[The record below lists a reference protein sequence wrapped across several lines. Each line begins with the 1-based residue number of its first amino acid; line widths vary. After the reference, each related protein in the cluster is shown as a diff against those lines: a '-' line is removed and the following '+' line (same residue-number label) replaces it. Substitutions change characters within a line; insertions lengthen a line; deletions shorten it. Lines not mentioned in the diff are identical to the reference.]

1 MSENSNIRPFTWADR
16 KYVIQAWLYDYQES
30 PAMQFPGV
38 VNDDY
43 FGYEHDNIA
52 MLLERSSKAGAAY
65 MLCEPGQNHL
75 FRGFLIAD
83 PFENLP
89 CVHFLKVKKGAQ
101 KQGVATALLER
112 FFSDFGYTKGQNMV
126 YTYGTKDM
134 KKPWL
139 RRSMKDWSMVFLP
152 WLVGDIKAEA
162 TRDPE

>member
-1 MSENSNIRPFTWADR
+1 MSENSNIRPFAFGDR
-16 KYVIQAWLYDYQES
+16 KYVIQSWLYDYQES
-30 PAMQFPGV
+30 PAMQFPGL

-43 FGYEHDNIA
+43 FGYEHDNSA

-65 MLCEPGQNHL
+65 MCCEPGQNHL

-101 KQGVATALLER
+101 RQGVATALLER
-112 FFSDFGYTKGQNMV
+112 FFADFGYTKGQNMV

-139 RRSMKDWSMVFLP
+139 RQSMKDWSMVYLP
-152 WLVGDIKAEA
+152 WLIGDIKAN
-162 TRDPE
+162 RDSE